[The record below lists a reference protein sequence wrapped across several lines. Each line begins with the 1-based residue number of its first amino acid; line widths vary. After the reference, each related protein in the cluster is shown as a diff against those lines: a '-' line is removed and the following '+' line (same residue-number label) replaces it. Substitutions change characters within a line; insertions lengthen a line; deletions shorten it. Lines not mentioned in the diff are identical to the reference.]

1 MTTQL
6 HDNGT
11 QSSQRPHRIVR
22 SAISALYVAIACA
35 ACSRAPA
42 PARADGERI
51 AVFTKNQT
59 NPYFEMLR
67 MGADNAATQMKA
79 HVTQYVPT
87 RPDSIPDQMSEIEDV
102 ITKRPDAVVFV
113 PVDFKAVVPGVQKMN
128 AAGIPVVN
136 VTDRVEKGQI
146 VSFVGSDDYSLGLTT
161 ARYLFKKMN
170 GAGGIIILEGVR
182 GVLTSVERLRGF
194 KKALEEFPNVELLA
208 SQPANYQ
215 RLAALEV
222 TENLLQSHPNISG
235 VLAANDAMA
244 LGAIEAL
251 DGAHRK
257 ALVVGINGTKEAI
270 DAIKAG
276 TLLGSGDNNGYV
288 QGCIA
293 TMAAIRH
300 LRKLPVP
307 TDVIF
312 PVNVIDSTN
321 YKAADIPDAQRT
333 CPKWETIV
341 GN

>member
-1 MTTQL
+1 VM
-6 HDNGT
+6 
-11 QSSQRPHRIVR
+11 RPWLATRGSWLGIV
-22 SAISALYVAIACA
+22 ACA
-35 ACSRAPA
+35 ALPA
-42 PARADGERI
+42 VLHADGEKI

-59 NPYFEMLR
+59 NPYFQMLR
-67 MGADNAATQMKA
+67 LGAENAARQMNA
-79 HVTQYVPT
+79 RVTQYVPT

-146 VSFVGSDDYSLGLTT
+146 VSFVGSDDYSLGLST
-161 ARYLFKKMN
+161 ARYLLKRMN
-170 GAGGIIILEGVR
+170 GQGGIIILEGVR

-194 KKALEEFPNVELLA
+194 KKALEEFPNVKLLA

-222 TENLLQSHPNISG
+222 TENLLQSHANISG

-288 QGCIA
+288 QGCIG

-307 TDVIF
+307 RDVIF

-321 YKAADIPDAQRT
+321 YKAADIPDSQRS
-333 CPKWETIV
+333 CPKWETV
-341 GN
+341 VRN